1 MSTFETESVRLS
13 LRNAETGRPLTASVY
28 RVTFDDGSSRVMSM
42 SELVMALC
50 LARATEK
57 EDAVIALM
65 QTMALTTE
73 RIEVLT
79 SVEQAILDVNAT
91 TVNLSGIAGS
101 WTVTNPETGVENT
114 YVTAEAALQ
123 ALGFAV
129 SGSVATT
136 TIVDQIEAELDQ
148 CNTMS
153 QSQMISLQSETNKRD
168 QSYEMISNIIKSLY
182 TVMTGIVNNV

>member
-1 MSTFETESVRLS
+1 MSTFETESIRLS

-57 EDAVIALM
+57 EDSVVALM

-79 SVEQAILDVNAT
+79 SVEQAILDQNAT
-91 TVNLSGIAGS
+91 TVSPSTITGS
-101 WTVTNPETGVENT
+101 WSVTDPETGQVHEC
-114 YVTAEAALQ
+114 VTAAEALM
-123 ALGFAV
+123 ALGFTVPA
-129 SGSVATT
+129 SVATT

-182 TVMTGIVNNV
+182 TVMTGVVNNV